1 MSVAWTTVL
10 IVLLLLP
17 GLFFF
22 VGLARLEPLPREIIR
37 SSVIS
42 EIGLAACI
50 AIAIHLILISILSA
64 AGFRLSAF
72 IQPFFEYGL
81 APTSQA
87 AKAVSGRLGHLA
99 IYVIVSGV
107 CGVLM
112 GYAFARAMMAGYF
125 RVLATHKWI
134 YDVLNENRKGR
145 VATAYVVTTTTHEDK
160 VLMYRGAVKEFFL
173 TAGGTLAYVVLQ
185 NCSRFYMTFADTSPQ
200 TTQQLRLGESQGSR
214 LSNWAY
220 LMIEGEN
227 IANILFE
234 LSPKIIET
242 KAGNA
247 ALESALNQLESGG
260 S

>member
-1 MSVAWTTVL
+1 
-10 IVLLLLP
+10 
-17 GLFFF
+17 
-22 VGLARLEPLPREIIR
+22 
-37 SSVIS
+37 
-42 EIGLAACI
+42 
-50 AIAIHLILISILSA
+50 
-64 AGFRLSAF
+64 
-72 IQPFFEYGL
+72 
-81 APTSQA
+81 
-87 AKAVSGRLGHLA
+87 
-99 IYVIVSGV
+99 
-107 CGVLM
+107 
-112 GYAFARAMMAGYF
+112 
-125 RVLATHKWI
+125 
-134 YDVLNENRKGR
+134 
-145 VATAYVVTTTTHEDK
+145 
-160 VLMYRGAVKEFFL
+160 MYRGAVKEFFL

-260 S
+260 SWKSYAALNPIRLGTYALVKYEMSPNEAAFTAKMGWSVSAGEVCPAAVPALRNPLRCACLALLSQGLSF